1 MLHAENRVRLSDCQD
16 EIKTERYSKRMKSAE
31 GTYEKLPDD
40 ENQGIQ
46 EEVDAERTSSDW
58 IPAYASDNQGQH
70 EMQKQEKILTDVLGS
85 LNEVLPENNPV
96 LSQPVDLETVQNV
109 NPPFASI
116 NDSKVQEEKDPFI
129 TNNAGEDNTKKS
141 STSLSINRNASDED
155 FFTSKEFIG
164 PIYKPAKSNKQNES
178 VSCNECGSSGG
189 DENELHDN
197 TPKRK
202 EAKKMQAISATVPE
216 IDDELDQFYKEIH
229 QLESENLDTNPQE
242 KETEISQDQQSP
254 YNCSPS
260 SQEDCQHVL
269 LDSPQPSYENGQ
281 SFLGEQNSQKTSNE
295 QQFVVETDG
304 WKTENTFNDQVDTKY
319 WNCSVPEFRPAWQT
333 RASFTV
339 PQRPLLPRFNH
350 QSHFQTLTSPPQIP
364 DALPFRNG
372 ELSYENRHSNYRNI
386 GINNHGP
393 LLDQNTS
400 YASHSDIHTTQVFR
414 NENNDQKGLQ
424 NSGFC
429 ETKEECRKDPKADN
443 IEGMHSFSSLQLS
456 EERFGCAQKFLLI
469 LRGLPGSGKSTLSR
483 ILLGQS
489 CDGVVLSTDDYF
501 RQWDGY
507 TYNAAQLG
515 DAHEWNQKRAKQ
527 AMEQGRSPVIIDNTN
542 TQAWEMKPYVEV
554 ALEKGYRVEFH
565 EPDTWWKFDPEE
577 LEKRNKHGVTRE
589 KIAQMLERYEYQ
601 ISIPIVMNSV
611 VPPHKN
617 NQRPPL
623 QRRHRETNLRT
634 ITGYPSTKAK
644 QKKKRKRSKTME
656 SNHTEIMKKMLHGVD
671 CYPAP
676 GDQDRS
682 ESEEEDVEEENSKP
696 LCTFSKGPEDPVC
709 EEQPNS
715 DDESLREAAAVSRE
729 RFLVAVPEVST
740 MSNSA
745 LKNELPIE
753 SDSSLLIDVTPF
765 STENLTKSAD
775 DEEANQRQKENLCRS
790 SFLKISNDENSIY
803 ETEGISEDY
812 ETSLLST
819 EDKLES
825 CQITCEPDLEA
836 KLISLNSEEKEI
848 SQCYNLNDVPDNN
861 TEGKGAL
868 KEEKTSPN
876 AWASFSVNLSTEE
889 LQLGADTQVSLSPW
903 SEDKFVGEQRP
914 QKMRNPKPTQTNS
927 SAQLNCDQSKEGLV
941 KEKHYETETE
951 EFGNITSNGLSASP
965 AGEVHFDSFVESRAT
980 FVQCSS
986 EVNVSIN
993 DATPIILRRKRC
1005 RRIVNLA
1012 PKFNLP
1018 REIADHTEGGKEVP
1032 VKEDFPQESV
1042 LDVRQENFLSKDHG
1056 EAQAQDSALQ
1066 EYFAPY
1072 NDTEATSSLPDADAL
1087 LHGISPI
1094 HSGQYSP
1101 ISKYSCSVCVESRT
1115 EEEQATTLKLQEVA
1129 DKTEDESEQ
1138 VSSEVTHCQPDI
1150 LSSVKVVSEYPEDSS
1165 ILASCSEKVNE
1176 ADDPEPAEASQ
1187 LEDNQDVDVKCSFL
1201 GLPLS
1206 LGFAFQ
1212 LVQLF
1217 GSPGLPLESLL
1228 PDDFIVPLDWKVSKM
1243 IYLLWKTSVE
1253 EKQKA
1258 NGLQNGNSL
1267 TDDIIIS
1274 LEDLNKNHQ
1283 ENQDSSETFPDME
1296 LFQGMIEENIMT
1308 CTSTGCLDAAFH
1320 QS

>member
-1 MLHAENRVRLSDCQD
+1 MFCLAQFSGFSVAFWREALLISMLS
-16 EIKTERYSKRMKSAE
+16 
-31 GTYEKLPDD
+31 
-40 ENQGIQ
+40 
-46 EEVDAERTSSDW
+46 
-58 IPAYASDNQGQH
+58 IPANLESSAS
-70 EMQKQEKILTDVLGS
+70 S
-85 LNEVLPENNPV
+85 LPHCWSRYHAL
-96 LSQPVDLETVQNV
+96 L
-109 NPPFASI
+109 
-116 NDSKVQEEKDPFI
+116 
-129 TNNAGEDNTKKS
+129 
-141 STSLSINRNASDED
+141 
-155 FFTSKEFIG
+155 
-164 PIYKPAKSNKQNES
+164 YS
-178 VSCNECGSSGG
+178 VSDREMMLEALMISS
-189 DENELHDN
+189 
-197 TPKRK
+197 
-202 EAKKMQAISATVPE
+202 
-216 IDDELDQFYKEIH
+216 
-229 QLESENLDTNPQE
+229 
-242 KETEISQDQQSP
+242 
-254 YNCSPS
+254 
-260 SQEDCQHVL
+260 
-269 LDSPQPSYENGQ
+269 
-281 SFLGEQNSQKTSNE
+281 
-295 QQFVVETDG
+295 
-304 WKTENTFNDQVDTKY
+304 
-319 WNCSVPEFRPAWQT
+319 
-333 RASFTV
+333 
-339 PQRPLLPRFNH
+339 
-350 QSHFQTLTSPPQIP
+350 
-364 DALPFRNG
+364 
-372 ELSYENRHSNYRNI
+372 
-386 GINNHGP
+386 
-393 LLDQNTS
+393 
-400 YASHSDIHTTQVFR
+400 
-414 NENNDQKGLQ
+414 
-424 NSGFC
+424 
-429 ETKEECRKDPKADN
+429 
-443 IEGMHSFSSLQLS
+443 
-456 EERFGCAQKFLLI
+456 
-469 LRGLPGSGKSTLSR
+469 
-483 ILLGQS
+483 ILLGES
-489 CDGVVLSTDDYF
+489 CDGIVLSTDDYF
-501 RQWDGY
+501 RQQHGY

-515 DAHEWNQKRAKQ
+515 DAHDWNRKRGRCPVLGTPELDAVTKVRSHQSGAEEQNHLPWPADHAAFDAALDTIGLLGCKYTLLAHIQPLICQHPQDFFSGAALNPFIPQPVLILGVALTQVQHLAFGLVKPHEIPMGPLLELVLWMASCPSGSCFYLSFLSVPFIPSLRTVFVRVAKQ

-617 NQRPPL
+617 TQRPPL
-623 QRRHRETNLRT
+623 QRRHRETNLKT
-634 ITGYPSTKAK
+634 ITGHLSTKAK
-644 QKKKRKRSKTME
+644 QKKKRKRNKTME

-671 CYPAP
+671 RYPAP

-682 ESEEEDVEEENSKP
+682 ESEEEDVEEENSKS

-715 DDESLREAAAVSRE
+715 DDESLREAAGVSRE

-745 LKNELPIE
+745 LKNELPVE
-753 SDSSLLIDVTPF
+753 SDSSLLIDVKPF
-765 STENLTKSAD
+765 STENLTKSAND
-775 DEEANQRQKENLCRS
+775 KEANQRQKENLCRS
-790 SFLKISNDENSIY
+790 SFLKISNDENSIH
-803 ETEGISEDY
+803 ETEDISEDY
-812 ETSLLST
+812 DTSLLST

-848 SQCYNLNDVPDNN
+848 SQCYNSNVHHDVPDNN

-868 KEEKTSPN
+868 KKEKTSPN

-889 LQLGADTQVSLSPW
+889 LQLGVDTQVSLSPW

-914 QKMRNPKPTQTNS
+914 QKMRKPKSTQTNS
-927 SAQLNCDQSKEGLV
+927 SATLNCDQSKEGLV

-951 EFGNITSNGLSASP
+951 GFGNIISNGLSASP
-965 AGEVHFDSFVESRAT
+965 AGEVHFGSSVEARAT
-980 FVQCSS
+980 FMQCSS

-993 DATPIILRRKRC
+993 DATPIILKRKRC

-1032 VKEDFPQESV
+1032 VKEDVPQESV
-1042 LDVRQENFLSKDHG
+1042 LEVRQENFLSKDHG

-1066 EYFAPY
+1066 KYFAPY
-1072 NDTEATSSLPDADAL
+1072 SDTEATSSLPVPDADAL
-1087 LHGISPI
+1087 LHGISHI
-1094 HSGQYSP
+1094 HSGQRSS
-1101 ISKYSCSVCVESRT
+1101 ISKYSCGVCVVSRT
-1115 EEEQATTLKLQEVA
+1115 KEEQATTLKLQEIA

-1138 VSSEVTHCQPDI
+1138 VSSEVTNCQPDI

-1165 ILASCSEKVNE
+1165 MLASCSEKVNE

-1267 TDDIIIS
+1267 TDDIIS

-1283 ENQDSSETFPDME
+1283 ENQDSSETFPDVE
-1296 LFQGMIEENIMT
+1296 LFRGMIEGNIMT

-1320 QS
+1320 HS